1 MVFCHCGRDAIIQTS
16 WTSKNPGR
24 RFYACPVQGSNCPF
38 IGWFDQQRCQRC
50 IDIIPGLLRAK
61 NNLESEK
68 MQLQQ
73 QNMNLEEENLKLQQ
87 KNMKVEAKSRKLKKY
102 LVFSWICFVMYVL
115 AF

>member
-1 MVFCHCGRDAIIQTS
+1 MVNCHCGREAIIQTS
-16 WTSKNPGR
+16 WTKKKPGL
-24 RFYACPVQGSNCPF
+24 RFYSCPVQGSNCPF

-73 QNMNLEEENLKLQQ
+73 ENMILEEENIKLQQ
-87 KNMKVEAKSRKLKKY
+87 ENMKVHYYKNRHL
-102 LVFSWICFVMYVL
+102 LQPNP
-115 AF
+115 